1 MTVRLPTSLRFT
13 HPDLDLGLPGLVCTA
28 HGVRDLVT
36 GAEQVRQSLLMLLTP
51 LPGER
56 VMRPDSGCELL
67 TLAFWPNDDTTA
79 GLAVHSV
86 RRAIERFEPRV
97 EVLAITATRQP
108 DTPYRLDIRCEF
120 QPRFGGDPQALT
132 VGLDLD
138 GRQED

>member
-13 HPDLDLGLPGLVCTA
+13 HPDLDHGLPGLVCT
-28 HGVRDLVT
+28 
-36 GAEQVRQSLLMLLTP
+36 
-51 LPGER
+51 
-56 VMRPDSGCELL
+56 
-67 TLAFWPNDDTTA
+67 LAFWTNDETTA
-79 GLAVHSV
+79 GLAVHYV